1 MHVMEAFCNKVE
13 QARSNTRQIAQNF
26 KAALHKRQSIVL
38 ELHDNLETSKRERR
52 RYSKAIEDGFEDIVE
67 LMRRYQ
73 LMMEK
78 KKRDT
83 EQLAALAAICDEK
96 QKRLELHTLGRGYR
110 ICLTLLD
117 PRQPQRCCSLLLGLD
132 SEGKYRVSECEPTL
146 ASLDGLLKELRRTCN
161 LLQFVRHVRQQF
173 KNLLLAHPVEPSDEP
188 AQIVDEHQEAVAK
201 LLIAGFFSTAAT
213 YEITSASLTLHLTY
227 FVAVLLNIQ
236 VPYLL
241 VSFLVLFLHCE
252 SVFPVQISEH
262 SLSTFAFFCIPQ
274 SFLVI
279 SFTLCFLLDTLRH
292 LAAVLQSLC
301 MVHMRIYIYL
311 DKIV

>member
-96 QKRLELHTLGRGYR
+96 QKRLELHTLELRLHDLLKARTSGSECLVDLAVKWAGLQVVLIPGRGYR

-241 VSFLVLFLHCE
+241 
-252 SVFPVQISEH
+252 I
-262 SLSTFAFFCIPQ
+262 AFKIWPMGTRQPQ
-274 SFLVI
+274 E
-279 SFTLCFLLDTLRH
+279 
-292 LAAVLQSLC
+292 
-301 MVHMRIYIYL
+301 
-311 DKIV
+311 

>member
-13 QARSNTRQIAQNF
+13 QSRSKTRQIAQNF

-52 RYSKAIEDGFEDIVE
+52 RYSKAIEDGFEDIVD

-78 KKRDT
+78 KKRGTD
-83 EQLAALAAICDEK
+83 QLAALAAIYDEK
-96 QKRLELHTLGRGYR
+96 QKRLELHTLELRLHDLLKARTSGSECLVDLAVKWAGLQVVLIPGHGYR

-117 PRQPQRCCSLLLGLD
+117 PRQPQCCCSLLLGLD

-146 ASLDGLLKELRRTCN
+146 ASLDGLLKELRQTCN

-173 KNLLLAHPVEPSDEP
+173 KNLLLAHPVEQP

-201 LLIAGFFSTAAT
+201 TRLLSPC
-213 YEITSASLTLHLTY
+213 S
-227 FVAVLLNIQ
+227 
-236 VPYLL
+236 
-241 VSFLVLFLHCE
+241 
-252 SVFPVQISEH
+252 
-262 SLSTFAFFCIPQ
+262 
-274 SFLVI
+274 
-279 SFTLCFLLDTLRH
+279 R
-292 LAAVLQSLC
+292 
-301 MVHMRIYIYL
+301 
-311 DKIV
+311 